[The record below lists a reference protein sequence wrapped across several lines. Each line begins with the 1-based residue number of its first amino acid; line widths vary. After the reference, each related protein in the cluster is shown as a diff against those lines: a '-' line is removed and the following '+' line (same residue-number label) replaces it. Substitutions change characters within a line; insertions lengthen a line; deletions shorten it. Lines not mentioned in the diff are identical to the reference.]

1 MNNIKNNVDYC
12 FYIEII
18 LDYEYIIHNHE
29 KYMNTAFPPFGVFSA
44 LLVISALSS
53 CTLPQDFA
61 VSKKMTST
69 VGEPLQPGTQY
80 VVRKALAAGVPFRPS
95 QMKQYA
101 FVMKAP
107 HPPMLTAGLKPGRQ
121 MVVRTT
127 AYCHDEDDHIV
138 YGTKNA
144 IGSTLR
150 FGNVRSAAADWSRYP
165 VGTLFRITSQPDV
178 TYVVD
183 DYGSALVG
191 TGTID
196 IYKPS
201 RKQMNDWG
209 VRHVN
214 IEVLQWG
221 SFQRSVAIMK
231 DRMRWPHVRRMVEDI
246 QSNAMQATAAV
257 LKKPLTASL

>member
-1 MNNIKNNVDYC
+1 
-12 FYIEII
+12 
-18 LDYEYIIHNHE
+18 
-29 KYMNTAFPPFGVFSA
+29 MNTSYLPLSVFPA
-44 LLVISALSS
+44 LLAISLLSS
-53 CTLPQDFA
+53 CTLPKDFA
-61 VSKKMTST
+61 EAKKVTDT
-69 VGEPLQPGTQY
+69 VGKPLQPGVEY

-95 QMKQYA
+95 QMRQYA
-101 FVMKAP
+101 FVMEVP
-107 HPPMLTAGLKPGRQ
+107 HPPMLSASLKPGRQ

-127 AYCHDEDDHIV
+127 AYCHDEADHIV

-165 VGTLFRITSQPDV
+165 VGTLFRITDQPDV

-257 LKKPLTASL
+257 LKKPMTASL

>member
-1 MNNIKNNVDYC
+1 
-12 FYIEII
+12 
-18 LDYEYIIHNHE
+18 
-29 KYMNTAFPPFGVFSA
+29 MNTSYQSLGVFSA
-44 LLVISALSS
+44 LLAVVTLSA
-53 CTLPQDFA
+53 CTLPMDFVA
-61 VSKKMTST
+61 TRNVSRT
-69 VGEPLQPGTQY
+69 VGKPLQPGVQY
-80 VVRKALAAGVPFRPS
+80 VVRKALAAGIEFRPE
-95 QMKQYA
+95 QMRQYA
-101 FVMKAP
+101 FILKAP
-107 HPPMLTAGLKPGRQ
+107 HPPMLNASLESGRQ

-127 AYCHDEDDHIV
+127 AYCHDEADHIV
-138 YGTKNA
+138 YGAKNA
-144 IGSTLR
+144 VGSTLK

-165 VGTLFRITSQPDV
+165 VGTLFRITNQPEV
-178 TYVVD
+178 VYVVD

-201 RKQMNDWG
+201 RRQMYEWG

-246 QSNAMQATAAV
+246 QSNAMMTTAAV
-257 LKKPLTASL
+257 FKRPLTASL

>member
-1 MNNIKNNVDYC
+1 
-12 FYIEII
+12 
-18 LDYEYIIHNHE
+18 
-29 KYMNTAFPPFGVFSA
+29 MNTSYLPVGVYSA
-44 LLVISALSS
+44 LLAISTLSS
-53 CTLPQDFA
+53 CTLPSDFETHEAA
-61 VSKKMTST
+61 VNT
-69 VGEPLQPGTQY
+69 VGKPLQPGVQY

-95 QMKQYA
+95 QMRQYA
-101 FVMKAP
+101 FKIDAP
-107 HPPMLTAGLKPGRQ
+107 HPPMLTASLKPGRQ

-214 IEVLQWG
+214 IEVIQWG

-246 QSNAMQATAAV
+246 QSNAMQATASL
-257 LKKPLTASL
+257 LKRPLTASL